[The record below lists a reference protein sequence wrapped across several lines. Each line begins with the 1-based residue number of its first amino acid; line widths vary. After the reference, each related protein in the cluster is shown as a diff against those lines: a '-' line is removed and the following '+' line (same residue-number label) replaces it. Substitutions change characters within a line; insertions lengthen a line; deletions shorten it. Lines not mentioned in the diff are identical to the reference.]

1 VSDRRDEALE
11 PAPAAEDRA
20 ESGETPARAAEAEAT
35 GLAAGEGTVPAT
47 DAHAALRNECEAL
60 REQLLRRR
68 AEFDNYRKRVE
79 RDRNAAREEALA
91 ELIGKLLPVLDDL
104 DRALE
109 AAAATDPL
117 REGVEIIRRTLLG
130 QLESE
135 GVTVEDPLGQ
145 PFDPRRHQAL
155 AHEPA
160 PGQAEGAVVEVYR
173 KGYFLRERLLRPALV
188 KVAKAVEPGFE
199 PEAVH

>member
-1 VSDRRDEALE
+1 MSDRRDEALE
-11 PAPAAEDRA
+11 AALPEPPA
-20 ESGETPARAAEAEAT
+20 ETPAPAEAT
-35 GLAAGEGTVPAT
+35 GLAATEPAGEAQ
-47 DAHAALRNECEAL
+47 DALAALRGECEAL
-60 REQLLRRR
+60 RGQLLRRR

-79 RDRNAAREEALA
+79 RDRSLAREEALA
-91 ELIGKLLPVLDDL
+91 DLIGKLLPFLDDL

-109 AAAATDPL
+109 AAATTDPL
-117 REGVEIIRRTLLG
+117 REGVEIIRRGLHGLL
-130 QLESE
+130 EAE
-135 GVTVEDPLGQ
+135 GVVREDPLGE

-160 PGQAEGAVVEVYR
+160 PGNAEGTVVAVYR

-188 KVAKAVEPGFE
+188 KVAKAAEPGCG